1 LSSRSS
7 LGDGPEFVSRALWPR
22 GTWARAKPPRADP
35 PVGRPAPIR
44 PRPRRPR
51 ASARWNFRWCC
62 RGVLCVPSGASPRS
76 SRGHLHAHPG
86 VVAITAW
93 RADLGLPLL
102 EGSWAERKDHNRAD
116 PSKTPERTPPKQDCT
131 RTLVRARAQNT
142 LKRTPKACAS
152 VTGSRVGYP
161 HQRGRP
167 PPCCHML

>member
-1 LSSRSS
+1 MSSRSS

-35 PVGRPAPIR
+35 LWAGQHRSGRDQDAR
-44 PRPRRPR
+44 GHPR
-51 ASARWNFRWCC
+51 AGTSAGAAVACC
-62 RGVLCVPSGASPRS
+62 ACPPVPHPAAR
-76 SRGHLHAHPG
+76 RGHLHAHPG

-116 PSKTPERTPPKQDCT
+116 PSKTFERTPPKQDCT